1 MRLFSMFRVLT
12 CRESGV
18 TLLETVVA
26 LAILGTI
33 AVTFLSGLVTTSK
46 AAFTVDERA
55 TVESLAQ
62 SQMEWSLNATYV
74 YEATQYDPAPIPSGK
89 DYINYSANITAQPLN
104 IPDVGIQ
111 KITVTVNRTGEQVFT
126 LESYKVD
133 R

>member
-1 MRLFSMFRVLT
+1 MRFFSIFKVFI

-33 AVTFLSGLVTTSK
+33 AVTFLGGLVTTSK
-46 AAFTVDERA
+46 AAFSVDERA
-55 TVESLAQ
+55 TAQSLAQ
-62 SQMEWSLNATYV
+62 SQMEWAQSANYTDD
-74 YEATQYDPAPIPSGK
+74 ATQYSPAPIPTGK
-89 DYINYSANITAQPLN
+89 DYIGYSANITAQPLPGGN
-104 IPDVGIQ
+104 VFIQ
-111 KITVTVNRTGEQVFT
+111 KITVTVNRSGERVFM

>member
-1 MRLFSMFRVLT
+1 MRFFSIFKVFI

-33 AVTFLSGLVTTSK
+33 AVTFLGGLVTTSK

-55 TVESLAQ
+55 PAESLAQ
-62 SQMEWSLNATYV
+62 SQMEWAQSADYTDN
-74 YEATQYDPAPIPSGK
+74 ATQYSPAPIPTGK
-89 DYINYSANITAQPLN
+89 DYINYSANITAESLN
-104 IPDVGIQ
+104 TPADGIQ
-111 KITVTVNRTGEQVFT
+111 KITVSVNRSGEQVFT
-126 LESYKVD
+126 LESYKVN